1 MRAYVIFF
9 LFISFYCRSQIH
21 HKVSDSQ
28 SKKPIPY
35 VSVFHNDSLIGL
47 TDKDGKIHLKE
58 NYYLYKKDGYREK
71 VTNLSNIWLE
81 KTEGEILE
89 EITISVPSK
98 KIIKNIGNK
107 EAFTILLKGV
117 EFISFI
123 EPNKKEVGKRIYKI
137 SYPLEKRNKYT
148 ENDTSIFQI
157 SIYDSEK
164 QKIYSEY
171 IDDIE
176 ENLVLIPNTEIILP
190 KSGLYIGVEYL
201 GKTEETKNIY
211 DYYFSYDLFFKK
223 NTYYKRNYLNKNQW
237 ETIEEINDNEY
248 FSQIYKSM
256 IEPVFNRFKN
266 ITPLFQI
273 ELY

>member
-1 MRAYVIFF
+1 MKAYLLFF
-9 LFISFYCRSQIH
+9 LFISFSCWSQISH
-21 HKVSDSQ
+21 QILDSQ

-35 VSVFHNDSLIGL
+35 VSVFLNDSLIGL

-58 NYYLYKKDGYREK
+58 NHYLYKKEGYVEK
-71 VTNLSNIWLE
+71 ITNLSNIWLE
-81 KTEGEILE
+81 KTEGETLE
-89 EITISVPSK
+89 EITIFVPRE

-123 EPNKKEVGKRIYKI
+123 EPKKKEVGKRIYKI
-137 SYPLEKRNKYT
+137 SYPLEKRNNYT
-148 ENDTSIFQI
+148 ENNKSIFKI
-157 SIYDSEK
+157 SIYNSKK
-164 QKIYSEY
+164 QKIYSKH
-171 IDDIE
+171 IDYLTE
-176 ENLVLIPNTEIILP
+176 QLVLIPDTEINLS
-190 KSGLYIGVEYL
+190 KDGLYIGVEYL

-223 NTYYKRNYLNKNQW
+223 PTYYKRNYLNKNQW
-237 ETIEEINDNEY
+237 ETIKEINDNEY

-266 ITPLFQI
+266 ITPIFQI

>member
-1 MRAYVIFF
+1 MKAYLLFF
-9 LFISFYCRSQIH
+9 LFISFSCWSQISH
-21 HKVSDSQ
+21 QILDSQ

-35 VSVFHNDSLIGL
+35 VSVFLNDSLIGL
-47 TDKDGKIHLKE
+47 TDKAGKIHLKE
-58 NYYLYKKDGYREK
+58 NHYLYKKEGYVEK
-71 VTNLSNIWLE
+71 ITNISNILLE
-81 KTEGEILE
+81 KTEGETLE
-89 EITISVPSK
+89 EITIFVPRE

-211 DYYFSYDLFFKK
+211 DYYFSYDL
-223 NTYYKRNYLNKNQW
+223 
-237 ETIEEINDNEY
+237 
-248 FSQIYKSM
+248 
-256 IEPVFNRFKN
+256 
-266 ITPLFQI
+266 
-273 ELY
+273 